1 MERDPRPDR
10 FMSQPLYNTSE
21 DAMKKL
27 LFATV
32 LAIVAA
38 APFAASAQDE
48 IIIRKHHERSMPSG
62 GEDWQHRHHDRDRR
76 SDRDRGIQFGVQ
88 IGDSHRDWRHRHHR
102 RDCETR
108 YVKHWRHHH
117 RVIEKVT
124 VCS

>member
-1 MERDPRPDR
+1 MN
-10 FMSQPLYNTSE
+10 MCE

-32 LAIVAA
+32 LAIAAA

-48 IIIRKHHERSMPSG
+48 IIIRKHHSTVPSG
-62 GEDWQHRHHDRDRR
+62 GEDWRHRHN
-76 SDRDRGIQFGVQ
+76 DRDRGVRFGIE
-88 IGDSHRDWRHRHHR
+88 IGGPDREWRHVRHHR

-108 YVKHWRHHH
+108 YVRHWRHHH

-124 VCS
+124 VCR